1 MTEQEIGVVTHYFDQ
16 PSVAVIKVTA
26 GELAVGDTIRLVGHT
41 SDFTEEVTSMEV
53 DHEKVERATE
63 GHEVAVKVV
72 ERARVHD
79 RVLKLS

>member
-16 PSVAVIKVTA
+16 PGVAVIKVTA
-26 GELAVGDTIRLVGHT
+26 GELAVGDKIRLVGRT
-41 SDFTEEVTSMEV
+41 SDFTEQVTSMEV

-63 GHEVAVKVV
+63 GHEVAVKVI

-79 RVLKLS
+79 RVLKLG